1 MRQPTYLPTT
11 GQSRRTKLS
20 IQLIKEKNLLTA
32 QINSIFLPDQ
42 QIALEQLLTDTEIKF
57 VLCLSPKKIV
67 DAAG

>member
-1 MRQPTYLPTT
+1 M
-11 GQSRRTKLS
+11 S

-57 VLCLSPKKIV
+57 VLCLSPKKVV